1 MLGGRS
7 VGSGDGTFSLL
18 MLYYTYI
25 LKEKRGSATFVRL
38 RGTDGD
44 GGGWCPANP
53 AGGQAHMRVTS
64 LLKYAHPSTYLPSPS
79 VPNSLHLTG
88 DVKPCIVGARKRGR
102 KVVMGFRHTPG
113 PWDIEGRVPED
124 MSF

>member
-7 VGSGDGTFSLL
+7 VGSGNGTISLL

-44 GGGWCPANP
+44 GVGGAPP
-53 AGGQAHMRVTS
+53 
-64 LLKYAHPSTYLPSPS
+64 HPPEGSPICELPRS
-79 VPNSLHLTG
+79 
-88 DVKPCIVGARKRGR
+88 
-102 KVVMGFRHTPG
+102 
-113 PWDIEGRVPED
+113 
-124 MSF
+124 